1 MVLRETT
8 FVVGGGLTIGLGVA
22 LAGGLYVAGAG
33 LEFVD
38 AWLAAGLA
46 VGFGV
51 FFIYVG
57 RSEGK
62 ERRRRLRE
70 LESGEQRGTG
80 PGLP

>member
-22 LAGGLYVAGAG
+22 LGTGLYVAGAG
-33 LEFVD
+33 PEFFD

-46 VGFGV
+46 VGFGG

-57 RSEGK
+57 RSEGQ

-70 LESGEQRGTG
+70 LERGEERGTG
-80 PGLP
+80 PTPP